1 MSLMETKDELV
12 TEIVSE
18 VDVLVDFYQGGMST
32 SIYIDEEL
40 FSDDITWEHMAEN
53 ILYDIGEGILEGD
66 EVDDIVK
73 GLQYLIDEIQDARGK

>member
-18 VDVLVDFYQGGMST
+18 VDVLVDLYHGGLAT

-40 FSDDITWEHMAEN
+40 FSDDISWESMAEN
-53 ILYDIGEGILEGD
+53 IAYDIKEGILEGE
-66 EVDDIVK
+66 EVDDIIT
-73 GLQYLIDEIQDARGK
+73 GLKYLIKEIADASGK